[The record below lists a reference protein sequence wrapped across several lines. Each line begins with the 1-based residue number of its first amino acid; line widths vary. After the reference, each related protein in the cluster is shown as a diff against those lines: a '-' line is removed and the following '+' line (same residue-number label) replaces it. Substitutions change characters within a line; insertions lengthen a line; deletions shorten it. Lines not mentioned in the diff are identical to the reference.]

1 MLSTKILTNNNK
13 RIRNCLKKIIKKAR
27 WVIMEEPSS
36 RHLIEAFKKV
46 NTKIPEVDENDGFQ
60 RSCFDSSQNERSK

>member
-1 MLSTKILTNNNK
+1 MDELPSCFL
-13 RIRNCLKKIIKKAR
+13 IRLII
-27 WVIMEEPSS
+27 E
-36 RHLIEAFKKV
+36 V